1 MYRLKM
7 CHGTASGC
15 KAEQASPNCTMGAG
29 STGHDSS
36 NNNSKSS
43 GSGGSIPHCLWFL
56 LFTIKE
62 LEISLVNG
70 YQTLCLINLKSTL

>member
-43 GSGGSIPHCLWFL
+43 GSSGSIPHCLWFL